1 MCGIISYIGK
11 EDAVQV
17 LIKGLKRL
25 EYRGYDSSGLAVSDF
40 CDDFQVVRAVGRVE
54 NLEKLVDQKHLH
66 GFVGIGHTRWATHG
80 GVDCKN
86 AHPQSSWDKKIMVV
100 HNGVIENYLP
110 LKKALI
116 QKGVTFQSDTD
127 TEVVCNLISFHYAQ
141 STQENKSER
150 FAESVRAA
158 LLEIQ
163 GTYGLAILCQDCPHE
178 IIGARKSSP
187 LVLGIRDDGL
197 FLASDVSA
205 FAGETKEVV
214 FLSDNEL
221 VHIHDL
227 TFAIQTITNVPVDPT
242 IETIDWDI
250 DFANLGQYEHYMQ
263 KEIFEQPLSLENTI
277 RGRFS
282 LDDSTAH
289 LGGLRMSA
297 HELRQIDR
305 ILLLGC
311 GTAYNACLVGEY
323 LIEQY
328 SRIPVEVECASE
340 FRYRNAPLDKHTIV
354 FVVSQSGETID
365 TLAALREAQ
374 RKGFKALAVTN
385 VVGSTIARES
395 DGGIY
400 QRSGPEIGVAS
411 TKAFTGQVCTLAM
424 LALYLGRMRDM
435 SYADGCAFVQ
445 ALKSLPKIVESVI
458 EKCNDAV
465 KVLAKKYAH
474 YKDFLFLGR
483 QSLYPIAV
491 EGALKLKEISY
502 IHAES
507 YPAAELKHGPIALI
521 DENMPSIVLATDP
534 AMMSKILSNMMEVKA
549 RKGKVIAVGLE
560 GTEISKNACDDVIY
574 LPNVHEAIRPIIAA
588 IPLQLFAYYTA
599 LERHCDVDKPRN
611 LAKSVTV
618 E

>member
-328 SRIPVEVECASE
+328 ARIPVEVECASE

>member
-40 CDDFQVVRAVGRVE
+40 CDDFQVVKAVGRVE

-158 LLEIQ
+158 LLELQ

-328 SRIPVEVECASE
+328 ARIPVEVECASE

-445 ALKSLPKIVESVI
+445 ALKSLPKVVESVI

-574 LPNVHEAIRPIIAA
+574 LPNVHEAIRPIVAA
-588 IPLQLFAYYTA
+588 IPLQLFVYYTA